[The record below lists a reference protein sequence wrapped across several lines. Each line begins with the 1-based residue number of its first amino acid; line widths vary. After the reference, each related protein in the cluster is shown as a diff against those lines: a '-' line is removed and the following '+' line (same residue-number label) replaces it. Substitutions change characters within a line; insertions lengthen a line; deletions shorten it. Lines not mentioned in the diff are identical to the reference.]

1 MSEEK
6 VFVTLDQL
14 QSSLDT
20 FGTKMADIVDKK
32 TAEIRAKGG
41 PSGET
46 EKQFKEVEQQILD
59 LKTEQKELMDVA
71 LKELKENYDSQTG
84 TITRLEKELAR
95 LGVEGIGGESAE
107 RYEGIASQITKSK
120 KFEDHFGGSKVDDF
134 SGNVTFS
141 IKANAREFQN
151 WNDLSRFI
159 TPISGHPY
167 QPDGTLRPRPGFGV
181 TQDGALPFLEEP
193 LFFESIV
200 PTRSVADPVI
210 EYIQQK
216 RFGVELVAKIVSA
229 SSTVADIELDNANGF
244 YDAQKVSVQV
254 TDGSY
259 LQAVVQSVDYDTNT
273 ITLTG
278 PLATATMLNGEVQSN
293 SFGKHF
299 TGELKPEFKIMPPEL
314 KYAYVSDFATTHV
327 IPRQLLRDVPGFQQ
341 ELEQG
346 MVQAMRRNREVH
358 LMYGT
363 GGERSLQGI
372 LTHPDRQQMSLTEI
386 RAVYGAT
393 QTVIDALHRAI
404 TRTQISYLPA
414 TTIIMHPLDWQEIA
428 LLKGSDLKYIWIPQ
442 NEGFPV
448 RAPNVR
454 NVWQLPVI
462 LSQTIN
468 EGQVFVGNMNE
479 AIQMYRR
486 GGMEVSIFDQHS
498 DFAARNMLLLRAEE
512 SIGVAHKRPQA
523 LVDLNIVV

>member
-32 TAEIRAKGG
+32 TEEIRKKGG

-46 EKQFKEVEQQILD
+46 EKQFKDLESQILN
-59 LKTEQKELMDVA
+59 LKTEQKDLIDNAIEDF
-71 LKELKENYDSQTG
+71 KNNYSDQKDN
-84 TITRLEKELAR
+84 IARLEKELAR
-95 LGVEGIGGESAE
+95 LGVEGIGGETPEEQKSI
-107 RYEGIASQITKSK
+107 GQQITESK
-120 KFEDHFGGSKVDDF
+120 KFQDHFGGSKVDDF

-141 IKANAREFQN
+141 IKAIAREFQD

-167 QPDGTLRPRPGFGV
+167 QPNGTLRPRPGFGV

-193 LFFESIV
+193 LFFESII
-200 PTRSVADPVI
+200 PTRSVADPVV

-216 RFGVELVAKIVSA
+216 RFGVELVAKITSA
-229 SSTVADIELDNANGF
+229 SATAADIELDNANGF
-244 YDAQKVSVQV
+244 YDGQKVSVEV
-254 TDGSY
+254 SDGSFE
-259 LQAVVQSVDYDTNT
+259 QAVVQSVDYETNT

-278 PLATATMLNGEVQSN
+278 PLSTATMLNGEVQSN

-314 KYAYVSDFATTHV
+314 KYAYVSDFATTHI

-341 ELEQG
+341 ELQQG

-363 GGERSLQGI
+363 GGERALQGI
-372 LTHPDRQQMSLTEI
+372 LTHPDRQQMSLSDI
-386 RAVYGAT
+386 RSVYGSD

-428 LLKGSDLKYIWIPQ
+428 LLKGSDKKYLWIPQ

-454 NVWQLPVI
+454 SVWQLPVI

-468 EGQVFVGNMNE
+468 EGQIFVGNMSE

-523 LVDLNIVV
+523 LVDLNIIV